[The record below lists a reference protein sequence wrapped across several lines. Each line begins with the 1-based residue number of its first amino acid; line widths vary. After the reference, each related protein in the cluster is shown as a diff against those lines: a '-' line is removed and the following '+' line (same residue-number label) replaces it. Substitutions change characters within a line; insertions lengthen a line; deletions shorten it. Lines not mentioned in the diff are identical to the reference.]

1 MNDADGFEY
10 YAYIL
15 VYFDDLL
22 IIMKHP
28 KEAMSQKQ
36 ESFTVKNSSIE
47 EPKIYLG
54 ADINKIYYSNRYYGQ
69 KMGDETYVTNTI
81 NNPKKRM

>member
-1 MNDADGFEY
+1 
-10 YAYIL
+10 
-15 VYFDDLL
+15 
-22 IIMKHP
+22 MKHP

-54 ADINKIYYSNRYYGQ
+54 ADTNKIYYSNGYYGQ